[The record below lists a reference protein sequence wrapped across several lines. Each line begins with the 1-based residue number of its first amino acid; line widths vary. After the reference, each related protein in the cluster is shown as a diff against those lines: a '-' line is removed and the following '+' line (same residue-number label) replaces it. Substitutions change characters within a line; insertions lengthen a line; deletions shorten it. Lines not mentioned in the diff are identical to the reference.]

1 MKNNLATIQHLTRLQ
16 LPNILFFKVYL
27 KPHIHY
33 EIAYFLPPYK
43 ILLLFLMLVL

>member
-1 MKNNLATIQHLTRLQ
+1 MKNNFATIQLLTRLQ
-16 LPNILFFKVYL
+16 LPNILYFKVYL

-33 EIAYFLPPYK
+33 ETAYFFPLYK